1 MRSIL
6 SIFFLCLAAMAA
18 FAQSAPVSGIVV
30 DEKGEPLIGVTV
42 KVSGTTIGT
51 STDIDGKFTI
61 NMPGKKGVLIFS
73 YVGYRPKNIDV
84 ASGQKIETV
93 KLEPVNTH

>member
-6 SIFFLCLAAMAA
+6 SIFFLCLAAIAA

-42 KVSGTTIGT
+42 KVSGIAQSEPPPT
-51 STDIDGKFTI
+51 
-61 NMPGKKGVLIFS
+61 L
-73 YVGYRPKNIDV
+73 
-84 ASGQKIETV
+84 TV
-93 KLEPVNTH
+93 SLQ

>member
-6 SIFFLCLAAMAA
+6 SIFFLCLAAIAA

-61 NMPGKKGVLIFS
+61 NMPGKDRKSV
-73 YVGYRPKNIDV
+73 V
-84 ASGQKIETV
+84 
-93 KLEPVNTH
+93 

>member
-6 SIFFLCLAAMAA
+6 SIFFLCLAAIAA

-51 STDIDGKFTI
+51 ST
-61 NMPGKKGVLIFS
+61 
-73 YVGYRPKNIDV
+73 
-84 ASGQKIETV
+84 
-93 KLEPVNTH
+93 H